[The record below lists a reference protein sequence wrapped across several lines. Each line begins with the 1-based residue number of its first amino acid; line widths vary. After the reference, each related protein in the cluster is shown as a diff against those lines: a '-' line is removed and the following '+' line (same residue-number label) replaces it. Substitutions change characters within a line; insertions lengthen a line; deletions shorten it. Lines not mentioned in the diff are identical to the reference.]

1 MWRERRYAGDR
12 RWLTALERADVEHAA
27 VVVTEAGFA
36 EFGLVEEEA
45 GPSTG
50 DIPGW
55 TRVHVSSLP
64 YLVGERLTI
73 TTYVRT
79 G

>member
-1 MWRERRYAGDR
+1 MPATADGSRRSS
-12 RWLTALERADVEHAA
+12 RADVEHAA

-36 EFGLVEEEA
+36 EFGLVEEEV

-55 TRVHVSSLP
+55 TRVRVSSLP